1 LLGGSYSASQF
12 ICSDRLPSAKL
23 MPRYRLPSVSVLVQA
38 CLLASIFAEKP
49 SQATSPDAGHGN
61 HHTGVSH
68 EDVADSRAAY
78 LNDGTPQDVVDS
90 VFNGDGDVS
99 TLDATTKVAIDGPDD
114 IVSYFL
120 HSNPSGSDTTPQP
133 TAEKQKVP
141 AEQSTSK
148 REKKV
153 IGGFHVPKQKVLA
166 EEPTSK
172 TAAQD
177 ATDSASDGNSDGE
190 LDSDSDDNS
199 NAVLNSDSD
208 DNSAGGNSDDR
219 SGDNRIVTGDDA
231 KHIKMQMDLQL
242 GESEDM
248 SKADAP
254 TVALF
259 DESHKRNQDE
269 WRHHKSTQQVSN
281 SDDNSGD
288 KEIVVSPNAKHIE
301 MQMGIKLGEHHKHHE
316 KKKPHETAGKAHL
329 LRRDD

>member
-1 LLGGSYSASQF
+1 
-12 ICSDRLPSAKL
+12 
-23 MPRYRLPSVSVLVQA
+23 MPRYRLSSVSVLVQA

-68 EDVADSRAAY
+68 EDVADSRAAD

-90 VFNGDGDVS
+90 DFNGDGDGS

-133 TAEKQKVP
+133 PAEKQKVP

-177 ATDSASDGNSDGE
+177 ATDGASDGNSDGE

-219 SGDNRIVTGDDA
+219 SGDNRIVTGNDA

-242 GESEDM
+242 GQSEDM

-254 TVALF
+254 KVAPF
-259 DESHKRNQDE
+259 DKSHRRKHDE
-269 WRHHKSTQQVSN
+269 QKRHHKSTHQVSN

-288 KEIVVSPNAKHIE
+288 KEIVVSPNAQHIE
-301 MQMGIKLGEHHKHHE
+301 MQMGIKSDAHHKHHE
-316 KKKPHETAGKAHL
+316 KKKPHKSAGNAHL